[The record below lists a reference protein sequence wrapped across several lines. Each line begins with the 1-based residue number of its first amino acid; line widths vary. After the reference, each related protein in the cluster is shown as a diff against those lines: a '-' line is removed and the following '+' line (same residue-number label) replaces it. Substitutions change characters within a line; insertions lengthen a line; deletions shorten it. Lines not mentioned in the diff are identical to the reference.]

1 MISSSLKHFN
11 KMNTQTWIC
20 SQTRIESFLNFVRVT
35 QLHIATH
42 VEIE

>member
-42 VEIE
+42 FEIE